1 MYKLDKTAFKMHN
14 VSAEQIERN
23 IKLIKIVQKY
33 QVLDLFAIL
42 IFLHATL
49 ILVYL

>member
-1 MYKLDKTAFKMHN
+1 MHN

-33 QVLDLFAIL
+33 QVLDLFGI
-42 IFLHATL
+42 
-49 ILVYL
+49 